1 MIKLKTVLV
10 DDEPLALDLIKSCL
24 QEFPEIEVIAECRN
38 GEEAIETTVR
48 LNPDLMFLD
57 IQMPGKNGFEV
68 VKALQNDVMPMVVF
82 ITTYPQYA
90 LDAFDL
96 HAVDY
101 IPKPLDEERLQRAV
115 QRAIDRHLGA
125 KHMGGRKQ
133 PLIGAIDEVI
143 NKLSDQPQDP
153 TMNGLVDRNLPT
165 NKIII
170 RDSGTVIA
178 VPEQDIDWIDAA
190 GDYMCVHVSG
200 ATHIMR
206 STVKEL
212 LETLNGGIFRRI
224 HRSTIVNINRVQAIE
239 PLTKGDYFIQL
250 TCGGRLRVSR
260 NYNSFVK
267 EFTQQRRQPFAQ
279 GHS

>member
-1 MIKLKTVLV
+1 MIKLDTILV
-10 DDEPLALDLIKSCL
+10 DDEPLALELMKACL
-24 QEFPEIEVIAECRN
+24 AEFPEINVVAECRN
-38 GEEAIETTVR
+38 GEEAIEATVR

-68 VKALQNDVMPMVVF
+68 VKALQNDVMPMVIF

-101 IPKPLDEERLQRAV
+101 VPKPLDEERLQRAV
-115 QRAIDRHLGA
+115 ERAIDRHLGTEQL
-125 KHMGGRKQ
+125 GGHKR

-143 NKLSDQPQDP
+143 TKLSDHSQDP
-153 TMNGLVDRNLPT
+153 ATADLVPRELSA
-165 NKIII
+165 KKVII

-190 GDYMCVHVSG
+190 GDYMCVHVDG
-200 ATHIMR
+200 KTHVMR

-212 LETLNGGIFRRI
+212 LDKLDDKIFRRI
-224 HRSTIVNINRVQAIE
+224 HRSTIVNVDRIRAIE
-239 PLTKGDYFIQL
+239 PLTKGDYSIEL
-250 TCGGRLRVSR
+250 CCGGRLRVSR
-260 NYNSFVK
+260 NYNAVVK
-267 EFTQQRRQPFAQ
+267 GFLKQQYLTTAQ
-279 GHS
+279 GRG